1 MKKVF
6 FLFLL
11 VLAISVSCKTKKAA
25 SGYVPPVKTDVEQT
39 EVVAYNAAVSDL
51 PITVKTEEVSVVDS
65 EDQSHDGFAFYVIA
79 GSFSKIENAAK
90 QKAQLIEKGFTP
102 VLLKGENSF
111 IRVAVGHSNI
121 ESEARRNVLSI
132 RANYPEHNDVWLLK
146 KK

>member
-11 VLAISVSCKTKKAA
+11 VLAIAVSCKTKKAA

-39 EVVAYNAAVSDL
+39 EVVADNAAVSDL

-90 QKAQLIEKGFTP
+90 QAGAARRRVVCPP
-102 VLLKGENSF
+102 VLCYT
-111 IRVAVGHSNI
+111 
-121 ESEARRNVLSI
+121 VLRKSL
-132 RANYPEHNDVWLLK
+132 A
-146 KK
+146 